1 MPIVNTNFIAG
12 RMNKSVDER
21 LVPPGEYI
29 NAINVRLG
37 STETTEIGAVE
48 NSKGN
53 SQLTILT
60 YGGQALS
67 EQAKCLGAYEDG
79 SKETLYWFIHDSNNP
94 VATDGIVDMVV
105 SFNTNTQVIAYHII
119 TLNLLNFNVDYLI
132 TGVNKIEDLLF
143 WTDNFNPPRK
153 INVTSNYNDPV
164 GDVDGI
170 IEDDISVILKPPGYT
185 NLDNLTAPAVNLISA
200 PGDENY
206 LDERFITFAY
216 RYRYVDQEYSAT
228 SLFTKPAFAPGPFR
242 FDTNNYN
249 NAGMVNQYNTAEVT
263 FNTGGKNVIQVDLLF
278 KPTDSNVIFVIE
290 RFNKSDYGWANNTN
304 QTYTFTNSKIYT
316 SLGSDELLRL
326 YDNVPKT
333 AKAQTIM
340 GNRLM
345 YANYTDGYNITNSN
359 DISIPINYT
368 TSHLVNDI
376 LFEDLSDGVLS
387 QGINYTINAT
397 IAPTSVPNS
406 KITFDLSNQVLLLK
420 QGSSFNFTLDIE
432 HADLNGTTADACYD
446 ASFENPNFSL
456 DFSFLLDQDY
466 LSVSDMVNS
475 EAFANRIGTIEGTN
489 FEPIADSSLGSSLT
503 DFFNSEIIAPTNCAF
518 VKSNSSITQP
528 LTQEGFKLTNSGN
541 TFSLQ
546 LLAMKFLSG
555 TTEMYEYFR
564 ITQGT
569 GSFTSQKDT
578 SSLHSN
584 RDYDTGIVYMDSNGR
599 ASTVLVSENN
609 TIFVPTL
616 NSVNQNKIKVNIEN
630 LPPSWATKYKFV
642 SKSSGGNY
650 ETLYSNFYY
659 QATANRVVYFKL
671 EGQNQNIPKA
681 GDVLIVK
688 RDASGPLE
696 RLVKSEVLA
705 VEAEAVD
712 FLATAAGLGEDSNQ
726 LAGLYMQMK
735 PSNFSIAIDDNAVI
749 DLGDFNYRDNSGSR
763 CKAKVSYPC
772 FYTNDDATT
781 NNYTIP
787 AGSQIYMRWFIRR
800 VDRNNCSGVEWL
812 WERTYVS
819 TADYTDMYQWF
830 KGDDI
835 DPGVG
840 EMIENVDDKMNQ
852 AYFTSTLSADENSII
867 CTPFEPNF
875 QFWQATPGDAASPLY
890 LTCRSGLRG
899 CGAFGSTSNINA
911 EIVVTRANNLIV
923 WETEPLDASSDLYYD
938 ASESYNITN
947 GFHMGGKG
955 DGDQSQTA
963 NRDAIVTLPF
973 ANCYTFGNG
982 VESYKINDSLVGK
995 SFNLGERTLAVST
1008 QDFKSANRFAGM
1020 TYSGVYTSSSN
1031 VNNLNEFNLGLVNF
1045 KDLETS
1051 FGPVMILHARETD
1064 ILVLQEDKISYVLAS
1079 KNLIS
1084 DSTGGG
1090 AIASVPEILG
1100 TQIARIEEFGISFNP
1115 ESFTSWGFDMY
1126 FTDTKRA
1133 SVIKLSGS
1141 SRKNDELEVI
1151 SDTGMRSWFR
1161 DQFNVQLNTQKLGGY
1176 DPYMD
1181 EYVLGTNGT
1190 SVPLAPIV
1198 IPCGTTQA
1206 INDTSTVRVYTVE
1219 LGEVIGNVII
1229 DYTIGAGTLSVVV
1242 EWDGSI
1248 VASIYNT
1255 TTSGSINFDKTKRTP
1270 TKVSVTITPVVSP
1283 VSYTLN
1289 TNCPTEE
1296 ELIIVQVGL
1305 NSEEN
1310 DGQFITNEFSW
1321 KDALITSPVASN
1333 RMTFAADPAVASQ
1346 YMVSEGVRSL
1356 GVFPYSGANVTI
1368 RSNKINFDNYI
1379 WVVNNDNFR
1388 WLSSSVLYPNTSQG
1402 ISDLL
1407 VAATKVAN
1415 TAVTNP
1421 SPGVYQTTISS
1432 MSLPTAN
1439 QYLYLVYDYRT
1450 INSASLCYDA
1460 TSINE
1465 SCCGCG
1471 NFCTPYSSSTVQQS
1485 SSVACVQ
1492 PTGQTYYHDG
1502 LNSLPEIG
1510 DTVYQTSGCDSAL
1523 KLNGGFYKIG
1533 SNGQWISVNTTGIV
1547 NQIGFCTTSTFDSS
1561 VKELQ
1566 NAIVCTLDIDQLY
1579 YFSGAGTT
1587 PVANDYCY
1595 SDAGI
1600 TPLANGLYRISS
1612 TQYIV
1617 ITGGLGQVSG
1627 VGTCQA
1633 LVYYPFNTELQ
1644 ISPQAACLYT
1654 HGLNDV
1660 YYTTS
1665 GTGPSDGAGTLI
1677 YSDQIGTVVTAQVF
1691 MYSVA
1696 PNKFFATDGTGAIDA
1711 NGIQNC

>member
-37 STETTEIGAVE
+37 STESTEIGAVE

-53 SQLTILT
+53 SKLTTLT

-67 EQAKCLGAYEDG
+67 NQAKCLGAFEDG
-79 SKETLYWFIHDSNNP
+79 SLETLYWFIHDSNNP
-94 VATDGIVDMVV
+94 VATDGIVDLVV
-105 SFNTNTQVIAYHII
+105 SYNTNTQVVVYHVT
-119 TLNLLNFNVDYLI
+119 TLDLLNFNVDYLI
-132 TGVNKIEDLLF
+132 TGINKIENLLF

-153 INVTSNYNDPV
+153 INVNSNYNDPV
-164 GDVDGI
+164 GDLDGV
-170 IEDDISVILKPPGYT
+170 IEEDISVILKPPGYT
-185 NLDNLTAPAVNLISA
+185 NLDNLTAPSINLISA

-249 NAGMVNQYNTAEVT
+249 NAGMINQYNTAEVS

-290 RFNKSDYGWANNTN
+290 RFNKSDYGWADNTTQN
-304 QTYTFTNSKIYT
+304 YTFTNSKIYT

-345 YANYTDGYNITNSN
+345 YANYKDGYNITNSN
-359 DISIPINYT
+359 NISIPINYT

-376 LFEDLSDGVLS
+376 LFEDLPDATLS
-387 QGINYTINAT
+387 EGIAYSINPAAATTI
-397 IAPTSVPNS
+397 PNS
-406 KITFDLSNQVLLLK
+406 KVTFDLSGQVLLLK
-420 QGSSFNFTLDIE
+420 RGSSFNFTLNIE
-432 HADLNGTTADACYD
+432 HDTLNGSVGDACYD
-446 ASFENPNFSL
+446 ASFENPAFLLNFS
-456 DFSFLLDQDY
+456 FPLDQDY
-466 LSVSDMVNS
+466 SSVSNMVNS
-475 EAFANRIGTIEGTN
+475 EAFANRIGTLIGVN
-489 FEPIADSSLGSSLT
+489 FEVIANAALGSSLT
-503 DFFNSEIIAPTNCAF
+503 DFFNSELIAPTNCSF
-518 VKSNSSITQP
+518 GKSNSSINSQTQ
-528 LTQEGFKLTNSGN
+528 QGFKLTSSGN

-546 LLAMKFLSG
+546 ILAMKFLSG
-555 TTEMYEYFR
+555 ATEVYEYFR
-564 ITQGT
+564 IAQGT
-569 GSFTSQKDT
+569 GNFTSQKDT

-584 RDYDTGIVYMDSNGR
+584 RDYDTGIVYMDNNAR

-642 SKSSGGNY
+642 TKSSGGNY

-659 QATANRVVYFKL
+659 QSTANRVVYFKL
-671 EGQNQNIPKA
+671 EGQNKNIPKA

-712 FLATAAGLGEDSNQ
+712 FLATAAGLGAESNQ

-772 FYTNDDATT
+772 FYTNDDSST

-800 VDRNNCSGVEWL
+800 VNRNSCAGIEWL
-812 WERTYVS
+812 WERTYVAS
-819 TADYTDMYQWF
+819 ADYTDLYQWF

-840 EMIENVDDKMNQ
+840 ELIENVDDRMNQ
-852 AYFTSTLSADENSII
+852 AYFTSTLASNENSII

-875 QFWQATPGDAASPLY
+875 QFWQANPGDAASPLY
-890 LTCRSGLRG
+890 LTCRSGVRG
-899 CGAFGSTSNINA
+899 CGYSGSTSNINA

-923 WETEPLDASSDLYYD
+923 WETEPLDASSDLYFD
-938 ASESYNITN
+938 ASEAYNVTN
-947 GFHMGGKG
+947 GFHMGGNRE
-955 DGDQSQTA
+955 GDQSQTA
-963 NRDAIVTLPF
+963 NRNAIVTIPF

-982 VESYKINDSLVGK
+982 VESYKINDSLIGK

-1008 QDFKSANRFAGM
+1008 QDFKSADRFAGI
-1020 TYSGVYTSSSN
+1020 TYSGVFSSSSN

-1100 TQIARIEEFGISFNP
+1100 TQIARIEEYGISFNP

-1133 SVIKLSGS
+1133 SVLKLSGS
-1141 SRKNDELEVI
+1141 SRKTDELEVI

-1190 SVPLAPIV
+1190 SIPLSPIV

-1206 INDTSTVRVYTVE
+1206 INDTSTVRSYTVG
-1219 LGEVIGNVII
+1219 LGEVIGNVVI
-1229 DYTIGAGTLSVVV
+1229 DYTVGTGTLTIVA
-1242 EWDGSI
+1242 EWDGAI
-1248 VASIYNT
+1248 VASVYNT
-1255 TTSGSINFDKTKRTP
+1255 TSSGSINFNKTKRFPDSLT
-1270 TKVSVTITPVVSP
+1270 VTVTPVAAP
-1283 VSYTLN
+1283 VSYTL
-1289 TNCPTEE
+1289 TAKCPAEK
-1296 ELIIVQVGL
+1296 ELIIFQVGL
-1305 NSEEN
+1305 NSDEN
-1310 DGQFITNEFSW
+1310 TGQFITNEFSW
-1321 KDALITSPVASN
+1321 KDALITSPTESN
-1333 RMTFAADPAVASQ
+1333 RMTFASDPEIASQ
-1346 YMVSEGVRSL
+1346 YNLSEGIRSL
-1356 GVFPYSGANVTI
+1356 GVFPYNGANVTI
-1368 RSNKINFDNYI
+1368 RSNKIGFDDYD
-1379 WVVNNDNFR
+1379 WVINSDNFR

-1402 ISDLL
+1402 ISNLL
-1407 VAATKVAN
+1407 TAATKIVN

-1421 SPGVYQTTISS
+1421 SPGIYQTTVNS
-1432 MSLPTAN
+1432 MSLPDTN
-1439 QYLYLVYDYRT
+1439 SYLYLIYDYRT

-1460 TSINE
+1460 TSFSE
-1465 SCCGCG
+1465 SCCDCG

-1502 LNSLPEIG
+1502 LNPLPIIG
-1510 DTVYQTSGCDSAL
+1510 DTVYSTPSCSSGST
-1523 KLNGGFYKIG
+1523 LNGGFYKIG
-1533 SNGQWISVNTTGIV
+1533 GNDQWISVNTAGIV
-1547 NQIGFCTTSTFDSS
+1547 TQIGFCTTRTFDSS
-1561 VKELQ
+1561 IKELQ
-1566 NAIVCTLDIDQLY
+1566 NTVVCTLDIDQKY
-1579 YFSGAGTT
+1579 YFNGAGVL
-1587 PVANDYCY
+1587 PVATNYCY
-1595 SDAGI
+1595 SDPGI
-1600 TPLANGLYRISS
+1600 TPLANGLYRITS
-1612 TQYIV
+1612 TQYLV
-1617 ITGGLGQVSG
+1617 IAGGLGQVSS
-1627 VGTCQA
+1627 VGICQA

-1644 ISPQAACLYT
+1644 PSPTAACRYT
-1654 HGLNDV
+1654 HLLTMV
-1660 YYTTS
+1660 YYTTF
-1665 GTGPSDGAGTLI
+1665 GTGPSNGAGTLI
-1677 YSDQIGTVVTAQVF
+1677 YSDQAGTL
-1691 MYSVA
+1691 A
-1696 PNKFFATDGTGAIDA
+1696 PNEVFAYSIAPNTYFTTDNLGAIDA